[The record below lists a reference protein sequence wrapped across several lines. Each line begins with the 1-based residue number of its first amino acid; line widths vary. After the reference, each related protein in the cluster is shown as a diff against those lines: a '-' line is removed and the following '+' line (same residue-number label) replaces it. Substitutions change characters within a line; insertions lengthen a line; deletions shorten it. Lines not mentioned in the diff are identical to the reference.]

1 MKNWRQID
9 EKLKANECGMINGTF
24 SVFFRW
30 EEVPGM
36 LEKRIGA
43 VAVIVGEEVW
53 VIGGGDGNGSAST
66 EILEL
71 EDNDPINWKWNSG
84 PQLLN
89 ARYGNT
95 GCGVFKEGIQN

>member
-1 MKNWRQID
+1 
-9 EKLKANECGMINGTF
+9 
-24 SVFFRW
+24 
-30 EEVPGM
+30 M

-43 VAVIVGEEVW
+43 VAVILGEEVW

-71 EDNDPINWKWNSG
+71 EANDPINWKWKSG

-89 ARYGNT
+89 ARYIWQYQLWRFMLGDTKSNSLLPSK
-95 GCGVFKEGIQN
+95 GVFDTF

>member
-1 MKNWRQID
+1 MS
-9 EKLKANECGMINGTF
+9 KLQKADIAA
-24 SVFFRW
+24 FFRW
-30 EEVPGM
+30 EEIPGM

-71 EDNDPINWKWNSG
+71 IPNDPINWKWKSG

-95 GCGVFKEGIQN
+95 GCGVFKGGIQN

>member
-1 MKNWRQID
+1 MNVKWSMEPFLR
-9 EKLKANECGMINGTF
+9 
-24 SVFFRW
+24 VFFRW

-43 VAVIVGEEVW
+43 VAVIVGEDVW

-71 EDNDPINWKWNSG
+71 ETNDPTNWKWKSG

-95 GCGVFKEGIQN
+95 RCGVFKVGYKIRKVFG

>member
-1 MKNWRQID
+1 
-9 EKLKANECGMINGTF
+9 
-24 SVFFRW
+24 
-30 EEVPGM
+30 M

-43 VAVIVGEEVW
+43 VAVILGEEVW

-71 EDNDPINWKWNSG
+71 EANDPINWKWKSG

-89 ARYGNT
+89 ARYGSFQGRDTKLERFLAKNQLT
-95 GCGVFKEGIQN
+95 

>member
-1 MKNWRQID
+1 
-9 EKLKANECGMINGTF
+9 
-24 SVFFRW
+24 
-30 EEVPGM
+30 M

-43 VAVIVGEEVW
+43 VAVIVGEDVW

-71 EDNDPINWKWNSG
+71 EANDPINWKWKSG

-89 ARYGNT
+89 ARYIWQYRLWSFQGRDTKLERFLATN
-95 GCGVFKEGIQN
+95 QL